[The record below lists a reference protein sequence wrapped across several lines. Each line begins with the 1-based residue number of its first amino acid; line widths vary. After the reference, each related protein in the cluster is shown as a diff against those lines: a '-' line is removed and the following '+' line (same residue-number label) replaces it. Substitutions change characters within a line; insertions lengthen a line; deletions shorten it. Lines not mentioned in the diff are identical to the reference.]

1 LLKEKL
7 LAVKSMNHEMARLS
21 REREIVAAK
30 KREAHKAYLMAQN
43 QRTEMIL
50 HFNRI
55 QDEKD

>member
-1 LLKEKL
+1 
-7 LAVKSMNHEMARLS
+7 MNHEMARLS

-43 QRTEMIL
+43 QRTEMIM
-50 HFNRI
+50 HFNRM